1 MRYGHGSGGITGMTL
16 KPETLKT
23 WALSLYICSRLEQ
36 VIADL
41 TGNEHE
47 INQET
52 HRGKKVKNRF
62 GWR

>member
-1 MRYGHGSGGITGMTL
+1 MRYGHGPGGIIGITL

-23 WALSLYICSRLEQ
+23 WALSLHICSHLGQ
-36 VIADL
+36 DIADL

-47 INQET
+47 MSQET

-62 GWR
+62 GWH